1 MFELK
6 KIGFFFLGVFATTI
20 TLYAQHESAGDE
32 ETTETEKHLLIS
44 RENKIRR
51 PLDFFTKGTFGG
63 HVRASWMGTSNFG
76 ELSDYHALAL
86 GAKLAYQTAEWK
98 GLSIGISGLF
108 TFNVWSN
115 KIWEN
120 DPIAKRPA
128 RLEVELF
135 DVNRPDNRH
144 DLDRL
149 DELFLRWRK
158 NHSFIQAGRIT
169 FYSPLMNAQDTRMKP
184 YAFQGIYGE
193 WHSKFHLILHG
204 GYIYQFSPRG
214 SVEWYNTAESI
225 GIYSQG
231 FSSDGKPG
239 NYADH
244 IWSDGVAIM
253 GATYHFKH
261 RLKAQIWN
269 YSILNISNTL
279 YGRIET
285 IGKRQKIQPVA
296 GVEYLYQTVI
306 NHGGNSDVHK
316 TYFEPGSEIHLG
328 GLRMGIELNNMQL
341 TLNGTY
347 IGGVG
352 RFTFPREWGR
362 EQFFATLPRGR
373 MEGLGKAA
381 QVNLHWRHEPIKN
394 FTYEISGGRTFT
406 SGSKNYLYNKYQ
418 VPSHWN
424 LVADVNYSFEGILKG
439 FKTRLVYVAKLGH
452 EPESELRDLYYITDF
467 HHLNL
472 ITQFTF

>member
-1 MFELK
+1 MSPIK
-6 KIGFFFLGVFATTI
+6 KIGLFVLGVFVSVVSMR
-20 TLYAQHESAGDE
+20 AQHDE
-32 ETTETEKHLLIS
+32 GADDEITETEKHLLVS
-44 RENKIRR
+44 PVKDIRT
-51 PLDFFTKGTFGG
+51 PLDFFTNGTYGG
-63 HVRASWMGTSNFG
+63 HIRANWMGTANFR
-76 ELSDYHALAL
+76 ELSDHYALAL
-86 GAKLAYQTAEWK
+86 GAKLSYQTAEWK
-98 GLSIGISGLF
+98 GFSLGISGLF
-108 TFNVWSN
+108 TFNMWSN
-115 KIWEN
+115 KLWAS
-120 DPIAKRPA
+120 DPIAGRPA

-225 GIYSQG
+225 GVYSQG
-231 FSSDGKPG
+231 FNSQGKPSD
-239 NYADH
+239 YAEH
-244 IWSDGVAIM
+244 VWSDGVALM
-253 GATYHFKH
+253 GATYHYKH
-261 RLKAQIWN
+261 KLKAQVWN
-269 YSILNISNTL
+269 YTILNISNTL
-279 YGRIET
+279 YGRVET
-285 IGKRQKIQPVA
+285 TIKHDKIHPVG

-306 NHGGNSDVHK
+306 NHGGHPEVEK
-316 TYFEPGSEIHLG
+316 TYFEPGSEVHLG
-328 GLRMGIELNNMQL
+328 GAKIGMGMKNMTL

-373 MEGLGKAA
+373 MEGLGKAG
-381 QVNLHWRHEPIKN
+381 QINLHWKHEPFKG
-394 FTYEISGGRTFT
+394 FTYEIAGGRTFT

-424 LVADVNYSFEGILKG
+424 LVADINYSFGGVLKG

-452 EPESELRDLYYITDF
+452 EPGNELRDLYYITDF

-472 ITQFTF
+472 ITQFSF